1 LIEADKRASL
11 GPAND
16 AERRI
21 FDMTTLTPTRG
32 PLERVPYSSG
42 RRDAVGAGPAQVT
55 MIKRFC
61 MCALAALVAGGAVA
75 GIVALKT
82 AIYFWRFNYY

>member
-1 LIEADKRASL
+1 
-11 GPAND
+11 
-16 AERRI
+16 
-21 FDMTTLTPTRG
+21 MTTLTPTRG

-42 RRDAVGAGPAQVT
+42 RRGAVGAGPEQTQVS
-55 MIKRFC
+55 MITRFC

>member
-1 LIEADKRASL
+1 
-11 GPAND
+11 
-16 AERRI
+16 
-21 FDMTTLTPTRG
+21 
-32 PLERVPYSSG
+32 
-42 RRDAVGAGPAQVT
+42 VT

-61 MCALAALVAGGAVA
+61 TCALAALVAGGAVA